1 MANLTI
7 FAFLTDSTLT
17 HLRKVYLGIIN
28 LINEKTA

>member
-17 HLRKVYLGIIN
+17 HLNKVYLGIIN

>member
-17 HLRKVYLGIIN
+17 HINKVYLGILNSIY
-28 LINEKTA
+28 EKTA